1 MLDISD
7 WRVVQILI
15 KFGVQNNIKII
26 IVELVEVV
34 FVSIIIILN
43 N

>member
-1 MLDISD
+1 MLYIAD

-15 KFGVQNNIKII
+15 NFGVENKMKII

-34 FVSIIIILN
+34 FVSIIIISN

>member
-1 MLDISD
+1 MLDIDD

-15 KFGVQNNIKII
+15 NFGVENNMKII

>member
-1 MLDISD
+1 MLDIAD

-15 KFGVQNNIKII
+15 NFGVENNMKII

>member
-1 MLDISD
+1 MLNIAD

-15 KFGVQNNIKII
+15 NFGVENYMKII
-26 IVELVEVV
+26 IVELVEVG
-34 FVSIIIILN
+34 FVSIITILN